1 MARRTTLVTHGKTI
15 DIYDIYLLLVDDG
28 GVVAI
33 GVRSLGI
40 VDGKM
45 HLYVVASGDAK
56 PVDKCTYVVLGT
68 RVVRNCLLPSEQPR
82 LHQTDDRDGCF
93 ISLSA
98 VDD

>member
-33 GVRSLGI
+33 GERSPLGI

-45 HLYVVASGDAK
+45 HL
-56 PVDKCTYVVLGT
+56 
-68 RVVRNCLLPSEQPR
+68 
-82 LHQTDDRDGCF
+82 
-93 ISLSA
+93 
-98 VDD
+98 